1 VSEQLE
7 PVHLDRLRAGVAALP
22 APPATMDAYLEKVR
36 TRAVTVTDADVEAL
50 KAEGLPEDVI
60 FEQTVAVAVG
70 EGLRRLDAARRVI
83 G

>member
-1 VSEQLE
+1 MSDQLGSE
-7 PVHLDRLRAGVAALP
+7 HLDRLRAGVAALP
-22 APPATMDAYLEKVR
+22 PAPGSMDAYLAKVR

-50 KAEGLPEDVI
+50 KAEGIPEDVI

-70 EGLRRLDAARRVI
+70 EGLRRLEAARRVI